1 MYMGKLN
8 KNLLKTA
15 SVALAA
21 LCVVFIT
28 ANAFAPETATS
39 IEVLGIAQ
47 ALVTI
52 VAIVAGGSFAAY
64 KWQVFRESEP
74 HLTITHEVS
83 FRRIGES
90 YVHIAVTAVL
100 GNNSRV
106 QIELRDG
113 FFVLQQVSPTSKE
126 DVESLYAGVFLQREY
141 DDIQWPI
148 LHNIR
153 REWHESELI
162 VEPGEIHPET
172 IEFLVSEEVESV
184 IIYTYFYNSSHMK
197 GDRAAEGWGA
207 TTVLDTIEEKERGAN

>member
-1 MYMGKLN
+1 MSKLN
-8 KNLLKTA
+8 KNFLKIA
-15 SVALAA
+15 GVALAA
-21 LCVVFIT
+21 MCVVFLA
-28 ANAFAPETATS
+28 ANTVAPESATP
-39 IEVLGIAQ
+39 IEELGIAQ
-47 ALVTI
+47 ALVTV

-64 KWQVFRESEP
+64 KWQVFHESEP

-83 FRRIGES
+83 YRRIGES

-100 GNNSRV
+100 VNNSRV

-126 DVESLYAGVFLQREY
+126 DVESLYADVFLRREY
-141 DDIQWPI
+141 DDIQWPV

-172 IEFLVSEEVESV
+172 IEFLVSKEVETV
-184 IIYTYFYNSSHMK
+184 IIYTYFYNSSHTQ

-207 TTVLDTIEEKERGAN
+207 TTVLDTIETNS

>member
-8 KNLLKTA
+8 KNFLKTA

-28 ANAFAPETATS
+28 ANAVAPETATS

-90 YVHIAVTAVL
+90 YVHIAVTATL
-100 GNNSRV
+100 QNNS
-106 QIELRDG
+106 
-113 FFVLQQVSPTSKE
+113 
-126 DVESLYAGVFLQREY
+126 
-141 DDIQWPI
+141 
-148 LHNIR
+148 
-153 REWHESELI
+153 
-162 VEPGEIHPET
+162 
-172 IEFLVSEEVESV
+172 
-184 IIYTYFYNSSHMK
+184 
-197 GDRAAEGWGA
+197 
-207 TTVLDTIEEKERGAN
+207 